1 MAPKRSAAATKKL
14 VNGSKVLWL
23 GVAVTAHDIKVYK
36 LISRIPPG
44 KVATYGTVAKVIQSG
59 PRGVGQA
66 LRRNP
71 FAPQVP
77 CHRVVSASRDLHG
90 FRGRTTAVMRLS
102 YGIGSTD
109 PACSD
114 LKDKRTL
121 LSEEGVKFADNKVAA
136 DCMYAFTPE
145 DIKVL
150 VE

>member
-1 MAPKRSAAATKKL
+1 MAPKRSAAAAKK
-14 VNGSKVLWL
+14 VANGSKVLWR
-23 GVAVTAHDIKVYK
+23 GVPVTAHDIKVYK

-44 KVATYGTVAKVIQSG
+44 KVATYGTVAKAIQSG

-90 FRGRTTAVMRLS
+90 FR
-102 YGIGSTD
+102 GSTD

-150 VE
+150 VD

>member
-1 MAPKRSAAATKKL
+1 MAPKRSAAAAKKV
-14 VNGSKVLWL
+14 VNGSKVLWR
-23 GVAVTAHDIKVYK
+23 GVPVTAHDIKVYK

-44 KVATYGTVAKVIQSG
+44 KVATYGTVAKAIQSG

-90 FRGRTTAVMRLS
+90 FR
-102 YGIGSTD
+102 GSTD

-150 VE
+150 AE